1 MTKHSFIFIF
11 SITVALF
18 FWRSHAGKPMAVY
31 LREMEKINVDA
42 TAEGF
47 ENTSALTEN
56 IVSGAL
62 NDYDSFNILT
72 CIRQLGNRWFLVDC
86 YHDQI
91 LYSDDPKTPVQE
103 WRVMT
108 RAITRGHTIDFDG
121 EFYLADDT
129 NNNRVLVF
137 RETNEQF
144 ELNGQFSEIGILPH
158 FVVYDERTERF
169 FVLSSMTGELYVF
182 ANTRVLSNIRQNS
195 SKNNMNSASFENI
208 YASAGAEAGTQ
219 ISDKEAHKIVLE
231 RILYIEELN
240 GSYVRSFT
248 IAGENVY
255 FVSGNGNVI
264 LARLPEFSENG
275 TLENLPDSTELEILE
290 RYPVSD
296 DIAGMV
302 QLEKIGDYFY
312 ITVST
317 NADFDQDYATILR
330 TKDLNSLKDYHKNTS
345 VLAVNEGESPVCE
358 DIYSLF
364 IGGGTPYY
372 IGSADSHFYLTEH
385 RLAGHALWQFDVQND
400 EITDIEAIQ

>member
-1 MTKHSFIFIF
+1 MGSGNPETDAEIFQ
-11 SITVALF
+11 
-18 FWRSHAGKPMAVY
+18 
-31 LREMEKINVDA
+31 
-42 TAEGF
+42 
-47 ENTSALTEN
+47 
-56 IVSGAL
+56 SGAR

-72 CIRQLGNRWFLVDC
+72 CIRKLGDRWFLVDC

-103 WRVMT
+103 WQVMT

-137 RETNEQF
+137 RERDGQF
-144 ELNGQFSEIGILPH
+144 ELAGQFSDIGILPH

-169 FVLSSMTGELYVF
+169 YVLSSMTGELYVF
-182 ANTRVLSNIRQNS
+182 ANTAR
-195 SKNNMNSASFENI
+195 E
-208 YASAGAEAGTQ
+208 EH
-219 ISDKEAHKIVLE
+219 EIVLE
-231 RILYIEELN
+231 RIFYIEELN
-240 GSYVRSFT
+240 ESYVRSFT
-248 IAGENVY
+248 IDGENVY

-264 LARLPEFSENG
+264 LARLPELSENG
-275 TLENLPDSTELEILE
+275 TFESLPDRTELEILE

-302 QLEKIGDYFY
+302 QLERIGDYFY

-330 TKDLNSLKDYHKNTS
+330 TKDLNSLRDYHKTTS
-345 VLAVNEGESPVCE
+345 VSMTNDRESPVCE

-385 RLAGHALWQFDVQND
+385 RLPGHALWQFDVQTD

>member
-1 MTKHSFIFIF
+1 MGSGNPETDAEIFQ
-11 SITVALF
+11 
-18 FWRSHAGKPMAVY
+18 
-31 LREMEKINVDA
+31 
-42 TAEGF
+42 
-47 ENTSALTEN
+47 
-56 IVSGAL
+56 SGAR

-72 CIRQLGNRWFLVDC
+72 CIRKLGDRWFLVDC

-103 WRVMT
+103 WQVMT

-137 RETNEQF
+137 RERDGQF
-144 ELNGQFSEIGILPH
+144 ELAGQFSDIGILPH
-158 FVVYDERTERF
+158 FVVYDKRTERF
-169 FVLSSMTGELYVF
+169 YVLSSMTGELYVF
-182 ANTRVLSNIRQNS
+182 TNTRILGDISV
-195 SKNNMNSASFENI
+195 SAET
-208 YASAGAEAGTQ
+208 EAGTQ
-219 ISDKEAHKIVLE
+219 ISDKKAHEIVLE
-231 RILYIEELN
+231 RIFYIEELN
-240 GSYVRSFT
+240 ESYVRSFT
-248 IAGENVY
+248 IDGENVY

-264 LARLPEFSENG
+264 LAKLPEPSENG
-275 TLENLPDSTELEILE
+275 AFESLPDRTELEILE

-302 QLEKIGDYFY
+302 QLERIGDYFY

-330 TKDLNSLKDYHKNTS
+330 TKDLNSLRDYHKTTS
-345 VLAVNEGESPVCE
+345 VSMTNDGESPVCE

-385 RLAGHALWQFDVQND
+385 RLPGHALWQFDVLDD
-400 EITDIEAIQ
+400 EITDFEAIQ

>member
-1 MTKHSFIFIF
+1 MTRHSFIFIF
-11 SITVALF
+11 SIAVALF
-18 FWRSHAGKPMAVY
+18 LWRSHAGRQALPY
-31 LREMEKINVDA
+31 LRAMEESGTEQGILGSGNPETDA
-42 TAEGF
+42 EIF
-47 ENTSALTEN
+47 Q
-56 IVSGAL
+56 SGAR

-72 CIRQLGNRWFLVDC
+72 CIRKLGDRWFLVDC

-103 WRVMT
+103 WQVMT

-137 RETNEQF
+137 RERDGQF
-144 ELNGQFSEIGILPH
+144 ELAGQFSDIGILPH

-169 FVLSSMTGELYVF
+169 YVLSSMTGELYVF
-182 ANTRVLSNIRQNS
+182 TNTRILGDISV
-195 SKNNMNSASFENI
+195 SAE
-208 YASAGAEAGTQ
+208 AEAGTQ
-219 ISDKEAHKIVLE
+219 ISDKKAHEIVLE
-231 RILYIEELN
+231 RIFYIEELN
-240 GSYVRSFT
+240 ESYVRSFT
-248 IAGENVY
+248 IDGENVY

-264 LARLPEFSENG
+264 LARLPELSENG
-275 TLENLPDSTELEILE
+275 TFESLPDRTELEILE

-302 QLEKIGDYFY
+302 QLERIGDYFY

-330 TKDLNSLKDYHKNTS
+330 TKDLNSLRDYHKTTS
-345 VLAVNEGESPVCE
+345 VSMTNDRESPVCE

-385 RLAGHALWQFDVQND
+385 RLPGHALWQFDILDD